1 MVDALLDDKQDTR
14 SEAAELSAQNRALE
28 AEFRTYKKKT
38 DNEVA
43 LLQTETNEARMIQ
56 TAMQRKVEKL
66 RAEKKVLVSE
76 LRALKDMGVYTGRLS
91 GDPARQRSP
100 SVASD
105 LSEDS
110 PDVVKLPKVSIIAA
124 SYSTCKRKVHS

>member
-1 MVDALLDDKQDTR
+1 VDDCLLENEQDTR
-14 SEAAELSAQNRALE
+14 AEAAELSAQNRVLE

-38 DNEVA
+38 DSEMA
-43 LLQTETNEARMIQ
+43 LLQTETNEARMVQ

-91 GDPARQRSP
+91 GDPSRQRSP

-110 PDVVKLPKVSIIAA
+110 PDVVKLPKVS
-124 SYSTCKRKVHS
+124 STPSSRIT